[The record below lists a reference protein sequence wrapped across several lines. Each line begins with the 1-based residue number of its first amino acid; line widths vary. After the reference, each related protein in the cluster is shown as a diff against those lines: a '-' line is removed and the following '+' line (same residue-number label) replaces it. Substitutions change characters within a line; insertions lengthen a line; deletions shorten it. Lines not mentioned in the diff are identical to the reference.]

1 MSQNEQNNNE
11 IITFDTD
18 NINLPPNDNK
28 KPEINIDEILEKE
41 NEQLKKNNFI
51 FTKKE
56 KKKPK
61 EINEEINNENNIE
74 KIINLNEDKE
84 EEINEP
90 ISQDVRDASRRIYLN
105 KRFNKQFELFKRG
118 IIDEHNIFKDV
129 KLTKEEINNNK
140 LNYKILNLLNR
151 SYNINNTNKDNDTKN
166 NHSKKDKKEELEN
179 VDLVQRF
186 TFKREDTEFNPK
198 KYRDKKTK
206 RNKNNDLIE
215 TSESLWEKEQR
226 KKTMQKYGGSGS
238 INIKENKYNIIIENQ
253 TEFIKQ
259 DLLESENIPFIKTKN
274 NSENLRLKDVNN
286 FINER
291 ENKLGSISI
300 LEAENI
306 QKKNIEYQR
315 KNLPIYEYKE
325 KILDLLKTN
334 QIILI
339 EGETGSG
346 KTTQIPQYLYE
357 NDYCKNNKK
366 ICITQPR
373 RVAAMSVATRVAYEM
388 GVKCGHEIGYAIR
401 FEENITKTTKIIY
414 MTDGI
419 FLRYLLSDNLLNDFS
434 VIMIDEAH
442 ERSVH
447 TDIIFGIIKEL
458 IQKRQDL
465 KIIISSATLSTKK
478 FQNYFNDAPLLKVP
492 GRRFPVDIYYT
503 KSPES
508 DYIEAAVIT
517 ALQIHIS
524 QAEELFD
531 EDNSGGDI
539 LIFLTGQEEIE
550 LAKRMINNQ
559 IKKLRGKIPNCI
571 VLGIYAALPS
581 EEQAKIFLPVSKGE
595 RKIILATNIAETSIT
610 INGIAYVIDSG
621 FCKQMCYDPRTGLE
635 TLAVT
640 PISKANAKQR
650 AGRAGRVRPGKCFRL
665 YTSSSYENDLE
676 DENVPEIQRNN
687 LISMILLMKSLGINN
702 LLDFDFMDPP
712 PHEILI
718 KALEQ
723 LYALGAL
730 NTEGTLTQSGLKMI
744 QLPIDP
750 SLTKCILSSLK
761 YKCFNQILII
771 VSMLSIGAS
780 VYYDSNDDN
789 KNNSN
794 KAHSMFE
801 HCEGDHFALL
811 QIYNEWEETDFSNI
825 WCTENYIHPK
835 AMQKARNI
843 KEQLEFICKNKLG
856 INIDD
861 ENLSEENKDINDNIR
876 KAIISGFFFNAACL
890 NKDGIY
896 RTIKNPHVVNIHPTS
911 VLFKENPRYIV
922 YHELVYTSKEFMRY
936 CIEVKAEWLLE
947 IAPFYFNNL
956 IQPSKNIF
964 PKFKK

>member
-1 MSQNEQNNNE
+1 MSENEKKNNDE
-11 IITFDTD
+11 IITFDTE
-18 NINLPPNDNK
+18 NINLPVNPK
-28 KPEINIDEILEKE
+28 KTEINIDEILEKE
-41 NEQLKKNNFI
+41 NQLLKQNKKLGI
-51 FTKKE
+51 RREIAKKYE
-56 KKKPK
+56 DKS
-61 EINEEINNENNIE
+61 NNIE
-74 KIINLNEDKE
+74 KTIPLDEGKE
-84 EEINEP
+84 ESNP
-90 ISQDVRDASRRIYLN
+90 QISQDIRDASRRIYLN
-105 KRFNKQFELFKRG
+105 KRVNQQLELFERRM
-118 IIDEHNIFKDV
+118 IDEYNIFKDI
-129 KLTKEEINNNK
+129 KLTKEEINNNR
-140 LNYKILNLLNR
+140 LNTKIYSLIKKN
-151 SYNINNTNKDNDTKN
+151 YNDNNKRDNVKDTN
-166 NHSKKDKKEELEN
+166 SKRNKKEEAEN
-179 VDLVQRF
+179 VDLVQRY
-186 TFKREDTEFNPK
+186 TFNREEAEYNRK
-198 KYRDKKTK
+198 KFRDRKTK
-206 RNKNNDLIE
+206 RDISNDFVE

-226 KKTMQKYGGSGS
+226 KKTIYKYGGA
-238 INIKENKYNIIIENQ
+238 KEVKPNKYNIIIENQ
-253 TEFIKQ
+253 TEFVKQ
-259 DLLESENIPFIKTKN
+259 DLLESENVPLIGR
-274 NSENLRLKDVNN
+274 NSENLRLKDVND

-291 ENKLGSISI
+291 ENKEGSMSK
-300 LEAENI
+300 LEADLLM
-306 QKKNIEYQR
+306 KKNIQYQR
-315 KNLPIYEYKE
+315 KILPIFEYKE
-325 KILDLLKTN
+325 KILELLKTN
-334 QIILI
+334 QLIII

-357 NDYCKNNKK
+357 SGYCNNKKK

-373 RVAAMSVATRVAYEM
+373 RVAAMSVATRVAFEM
-388 GVKCGHEIGYAIR
+388 NVKCGHEVGYAIR
-401 FEENITKTTKIIY
+401 FEENVTITTKIIY

-419 FLRYLLSDNLLNDFS
+419 FLRYLLSDNQMSDFS
-434 VIMIDEAH
+434 VIIIDEAH
-442 ERSVH
+442 ERSIY
-447 TDIIFGIIKEL
+447 TDVIFGIIKQL
-458 IQKRQDL
+458 IKKRKDL
-465 KIIISSATLSTKK
+465 RVIISSATLSTTK
-478 FQNYFNDAPLLKVP
+478 FQNYFFEAPVVQVP
-492 GRRFPVDIYYT
+492 GRRYPVDIYYT
-503 KSPES
+503 KSPEP

-524 QAEELFD
+524 QADELFK
-531 EDNSGGDI
+531 EENYGGDI

-559 IKKLRGKIPNCI
+559 LKKLRGQIPNCV
-571 VLGIYAALPS
+571 VLPIYAALPS
-581 EEQAKIFLPVSKGE
+581 EEQAKIFLPVVRGE

-635 TLAVT
+635 TLAIT

-665 YTSSSYENDLE
+665 YTSSSYENELE
-676 DENVPEIQRNN
+676 DDNVPEIQRNN

-761 YKCFNQILII
+761 YKCFNQVLTI

-780 VYYDSNDDN
+780 VYYDSNDD
-789 KNNSN
+789 KSDSN

-801 HCEGDHFALL
+801 HREGDHFALL
-811 QIYNEWEETDFSNI
+811 QIYNQWEETDFSNI
-825 WCTENYIHPK
+825 WCKENFIHPK

-843 KEQLEFICKNKLG
+843 KEQLEHICKTNLG
-856 INIDD
+856 IDIEDPT
-861 ENLSEENKDINDNIR
+861 LSEENSDINDNIR
-876 KAIISGFFFNAACL
+876 KCIINGFFFNSACL

-922 YHELVYTSKEFMRY
+922 YHELVYTTKEYMRY
-936 CIEVKAEWLLE
+936 CIEVQVDWLLE

-956 IQPSKNIF
+956 LQIKNNAL
-964 PKFKK
+964 PKYKK

>member
-1 MSQNEQNNNE
+1 MK
-11 IITFDTD
+11 DT
-18 NINLPPNDNK
+18 N
-28 KPEINIDEILEKE
+28 
-41 NEQLKKNNFI
+41 
-51 FTKKE
+51 
-56 KKKPK
+56 
-61 EINEEINNENNIE
+61 
-74 KIINLNEDKE
+74 
-84 EEINEP
+84 
-90 ISQDVRDASRRIYLN
+90 S
-105 KRFNKQFELFKRG
+105 KRN
-118 IIDEHNIFKDV
+118 
-129 KLTKEEINNNK
+129 
-140 LNYKILNLLNR
+140 
-151 SYNINNTNKDNDTKN
+151 
-166 NHSKKDKKEELEN
+166 KKEEAEN
-179 VDLVQRF
+179 VDLVQRY
-186 TFKREDTEFNPK
+186 TFNREEAEYNRK
-198 KYRDKKTK
+198 KFRDRKTK
-206 RNKNNDLIE
+206 RDISNDFVE

-226 KKTMQKYGGSGS
+226 KKTILKYGGA
-238 INIKENKYNIIIENQ
+238 KEVKPNKYNIIIENQ
-253 TEFIKQ
+253 TEFVKQ
-259 DLLESENIPFIKTKN
+259 DLLESENVPLIGK
-274 NSENLRLKDVNN
+274 NSENLRLKDVND

-291 ENKLGSISI
+291 ENKEGSMSK
-300 LEAENI
+300 LEADLLM
-306 QKKNIEYQR
+306 KKNIQYQR
-315 KNLPIYEYKE
+315 KILPIFEYKE
-325 KILDLLKTN
+325 KILELLKTN
-334 QIILI
+334 QLIII

-357 NDYCKNNKK
+357 SGYCNNKKK

-373 RVAAMSVATRVAYEM
+373 RVAAMSVATRVAFEM
-388 GVKCGHEIGYAIR
+388 NVKCGHEVGYAIR
-401 FEENITKTTKIIY
+401 FEENVTLTTKIIY

-419 FLRYLLSDNLLNDFS
+419 FLRYLLSDNQMSDFS
-434 VIMIDEAH
+434 VIIIDEAH
-442 ERSVH
+442 ERSIY
-447 TDIIFGIIKEL
+447 TDVIFGIIKQL
-458 IQKRQDL
+458 IQKRKDL
-465 KIIISSATLSTKK
+465 RVIISSATLSTTK
-478 FQNYFNDAPLLKVP
+478 FQNYFFEAPVIQVP
-492 GRRFPVDIYYT
+492 GRRYPVDIYYT
-503 KSPES
+503 KSPEP

-524 QAEELFD
+524 QADELFK
-531 EDNSGGDI
+531 EENYGGDI

-559 IKKLRGKIPNCI
+559 LKKLRGQIPNCV
-571 VLGIYAALPS
+571 VLPIYAALPS
-581 EEQAKIFLPVSKGE
+581 EEQAKIFLPVGRGE

-635 TLAVT
+635 TLAIT

-665 YTSSSYENDLE
+665 YTSSSYENELE
-676 DENVPEIQRNN
+676 DDNVPEIQRNN

-761 YKCFNQILII
+761 YRCFNQVLTI

-780 VYYDSNDDN
+780 VYYDSNDD
-789 KNNSN
+789 KSDSN

-801 HCEGDHFALL
+801 HREGDHFALL
-811 QIYNEWEETDFSNI
+811 QIYNQWEETDFSNI
-825 WCTENYIHPK
+825 WCKENFIHPK

-843 KEQLEFICKNKLG
+843 KEQLEHICKTNLG
-856 INIDD
+856 IDIEDAT
-861 ENLSEENKDINDNIR
+861 LSEENSDINDNIR
-876 KAIISGFFFNAACL
+876 KCIINGFFFNSACL

-922 YHELVYTSKEFMRY
+922 YHELVYTTKEYMRY
-936 CIEVKAEWLLE
+936 CIEVQVDWLLE

-956 IQPSKNIF
+956 LQIKNNTL
-964 PKFKK
+964 PKYKK

>member
-1 MSQNEQNNNE
+1 MSENDKKSNNE
-11 IITFDTD
+11 IITFDTE
-18 NINLPPNDNK
+18 NINLPVNPK
-28 KPEINIDEILEKE
+28 KAEINIDEILEKE
-41 NEQLKKNNFI
+41 NQLLKQNKKLGFRRDI
-51 FTKKE
+51 SKKYE
-56 KKKPK
+56 DKS
-61 EINEEINNENNIE
+61 NNIE
-74 KIINLNEDKE
+74 KTIPLDEGKE
-84 EEINEP
+84 ESNP
-90 ISQDVRDASRRIYLN
+90 QISQDMRDASRRIYLN
-105 KRFNKQFELFKRG
+105 KRVNQQLELFERRM
-118 IIDEHNIFKDV
+118 IDEYTIFKDI
-129 KLTKEEINNNK
+129 KLTKEEINNNR
-140 LNYKILNLLNR
+140 LNNKIYSLIKKN
-151 SYNINNTNKDNDTKN
+151 YNDNNKRDNVKDTN
-166 NHSKKDKKEELEN
+166 SKRNKKEEAEN
-179 VDLVQRF
+179 VDLVQRY
-186 TFKREDTEFNPK
+186 TFNREEAEYNRK
-198 KYRDKKTK
+198 KFRDRKTK
-206 RNKNNDLIE
+206 RDISNDFVE

-226 KKTMQKYGGSGS
+226 KKTILKYGGA
-238 INIKENKYNIIIENQ
+238 KEAKPNKYNIIIENQ
-253 TEFIKQ
+253 TEFVKQ
-259 DLLESENIPFIKTKN
+259 DLLESENVPLIGR
-274 NSENLRLKDVNN
+274 NSENLRLKDVND

-291 ENKLGSISI
+291 ENKEGSMSK
-300 LEAENI
+300 LEADLLM
-306 QKKNIEYQR
+306 KKNIQYQR
-315 KNLPIYEYKE
+315 KILPIFEYKE
-325 KILDLLKTN
+325 KILELLKTN
-334 QIILI
+334 QLIII

-357 NDYCKNNKK
+357 SGYCNNKKK

-373 RVAAMSVATRVAYEM
+373 RVAAMSVATRVAFEM
-388 GVKCGHEIGYAIR
+388 NVKCGHEVGYAIR
-401 FEENITKTTKIIY
+401 FEENVTLTTKIIY

-419 FLRYLLSDNLLNDFS
+419 FLRYLLSDNQMSDFS
-434 VIMIDEAH
+434 VIIIDEAH
-442 ERSVH
+442 ERSIY
-447 TDIIFGIIKEL
+447 TDVIFGIIKQL
-458 IQKRQDL
+458 IQKRKDL
-465 KIIISSATLSTKK
+465 RVIISSATLSTTK
-478 FQNYFNDAPLLKVP
+478 FQNYFFEAPVIQVP
-492 GRRFPVDIYYT
+492 GRRYPVDIYYT
-503 KSPES
+503 KSPEP

-524 QAEELFD
+524 QADELFK
-531 EDNSGGDI
+531 EENYGGDI

-559 IKKLRGKIPNCI
+559 LKKLRGQIPNCV
-571 VLGIYAALPS
+571 VLPIYAALPS
-581 EEQAKIFLPVSKGE
+581 EEQAKIFLPVVRGE

-635 TLAVT
+635 TLAIT

-665 YTSSSYENDLE
+665 YTSSSYENELE
-676 DENVPEIQRNN
+676 DDNVPEIQRNN

-761 YKCFNQILII
+761 YKCFNQVLTI

-780 VYYDSNDDN
+780 VYYESNDD
-789 KNNSN
+789 KSDSN

-801 HCEGDHFALL
+801 HREGDHFALL
-811 QIYNEWEETDFSNI
+811 QIYNQWEETDFSNI
-825 WCTENYIHPK
+825 WCKENFIHPK

-843 KEQLEFICKNKLG
+843 KEQLEHICKTNLG
-856 INIDD
+856 IDIEDPA
-861 ENLSEENKDINDNIR
+861 LSEENSDINDNIR
-876 KAIISGFFFNAACL
+876 KCIINGFFFNSACL

-922 YHELVYTSKEFMRY
+922 YHELVYTTKEYMRY
-936 CIEVKAEWLLE
+936 CIEVQVDWLLE

-956 IQPSKNIF
+956 LQIKNNTL
-964 PKFKK
+964 PKYKK

>member
-1 MSQNEQNNNE
+1 MSENDKKNNDE
-11 IITFDTD
+11 IITFDTE
-18 NINLPPNDNK
+18 NINLPVNPK
-28 KPEINIDEILEKE
+28 KTEINIDEILEKE
-41 NEQLKKNNFI
+41 NQLLKQNKKLGI
-51 FTKKE
+51 RREIAKKYE
-56 KKKPK
+56 DKS
-61 EINEEINNENNIE
+61 NNIE
-74 KIINLNEDKE
+74 KTIPLDEGKE
-84 EEINEP
+84 ESNP
-90 ISQDVRDASRRIYLN
+90 QISQDIRDASRRIYLN
-105 KRFNKQFELFKRG
+105 KRVNQQLELFERRM
-118 IIDEHNIFKDV
+118 IDEYNIFKDI
-129 KLTKEEINNNK
+129 KLTKEEINNNR
-140 LNYKILNLLNR
+140 LNTKIYSLIKKN
-151 SYNINNTNKDNDTKN
+151 YNDNNKRDNVKDTN
-166 NHSKKDKKEELEN
+166 SKRNKKEEAEN
-179 VDLVQRF
+179 VDLVQRY
-186 TFKREDTEFNPK
+186 TFNREEAEYNRK
-198 KYRDKKTK
+198 KFRDRKTK
-206 RNKNNDLIE
+206 RDISNDFVE

-226 KKTMQKYGGSGS
+226 KKTIYKYGGA
-238 INIKENKYNIIIENQ
+238 KEVKPNKYNIIIENQ
-253 TEFIKQ
+253 TEFVKQ
-259 DLLESENIPFIKTKN
+259 DLLESENVPLIGR
-274 NSENLRLKDVNN
+274 NSENLRLKDVND

-291 ENKLGSISI
+291 ENKEGSMSK
-300 LEAENI
+300 LEADLLM
-306 QKKNIEYQR
+306 KKNIQYQR
-315 KNLPIYEYKE
+315 KILPIFEYKE
-325 KILDLLKTN
+325 KILELLKTN
-334 QIILI
+334 QLIII

-357 NDYCKNNKK
+357 SGYCNNKKK

-373 RVAAMSVATRVAYEM
+373 RVAAMSVATRVAFEM
-388 GVKCGHEIGYAIR
+388 NVKCGHEVGYAIR
-401 FEENITKTTKIIY
+401 FEENVTLTTKIIY

-419 FLRYLLSDNLLNDFS
+419 FLRYLLSDNQMSDFS
-434 VIMIDEAH
+434 VIIIDEAH
-442 ERSVH
+442 ERSIY
-447 TDIIFGIIKEL
+447 TDVIFGIIKQL
-458 IQKRQDL
+458 IQKRKDL
-465 KIIISSATLSTKK
+465 RVIISSATLSTTK
-478 FQNYFNDAPLLKVP
+478 FQNYFFEAPVVQVP
-492 GRRFPVDIYYT
+492 GRRYPVDIYYT
-503 KSPES
+503 KSPEP

-524 QAEELFD
+524 QADELFK
-531 EDNSGGDI
+531 EENYGGDI

-559 IKKLRGKIPNCI
+559 LKKLRGQIPNCV
-571 VLGIYAALPS
+571 VLPIYAALPS
-581 EEQAKIFLPVSKGE
+581 EEQAKIFLPVVRGE

-635 TLAVT
+635 TLAIT

-665 YTSSSYENDLE
+665 YTSSSYENELE
-676 DENVPEIQRNN
+676 DDNVPEIQRNN

-761 YKCFNQILII
+761 YKCFNQVLTI

-780 VYYDSNDDN
+780 VYYDSNDD
-789 KNNSN
+789 KSDSN

-801 HCEGDHFALL
+801 HREGDHFALL
-811 QIYNEWEETDFSNI
+811 QIYNQWEETDFSNI
-825 WCTENYIHPK
+825 WCKENFIHPK

-843 KEQLEFICKNKLG
+843 KEQLEHICKTNLG
-856 INIDD
+856 IDIEDPT
-861 ENLSEENKDINDNIR
+861 LSEENSDINDNIR
-876 KAIISGFFFNAACL
+876 KCIINGFFFNSACL

-922 YHELVYTSKEFMRY
+922 YHELVYTTKEYMRY
-936 CIEVKAEWLLE
+936 CIEVQVDWLLE

-956 IQPSKNIF
+956 LQIKNNAL
-964 PKFKK
+964 PKYKK

>member
-1 MSQNEQNNNE
+1 MSENDKKSNNE
-11 IITFDTD
+11 IITFDTE
-18 NINLPPNDNK
+18 NINVPVNPK
-28 KPEINIDEILEKE
+28 KAEINIDEILEKE
-41 NEQLKKNNFI
+41 NQLLKQNKKLGFRRDI
-51 FTKKE
+51 SKKYE
-56 KKKPK
+56 DKS
-61 EINEEINNENNIE
+61 NNIE
-74 KIINLNEDKE
+74 KTIPLDEGKE
-84 EEINEP
+84 ESNP
-90 ISQDVRDASRRIYLN
+90 QISQDMRDASRRIYLN
-105 KRFNKQFELFKRG
+105 KRVNQQLELFERRM
-118 IIDEHNIFKDV
+118 IDEYTIFKDI
-129 KLTKEEINNNK
+129 KLTKEEINNNR
-140 LNYKILNLLNR
+140 LNNKIYSLIKKNYNDNNKRDNVKDTNSKR
-151 SYNINNTNKDNDTKN
+151 S
-166 NHSKKDKKEELEN
+166 KKEEAEN
-179 VDLVQRF
+179 VDLVQRY
-186 TFKREDTEFNPK
+186 TFNREEAEYNRK
-198 KYRDKKTK
+198 KFRDRKTK
-206 RNKNNDLIE
+206 RDISNDFVE

-226 KKTMQKYGGSGS
+226 KKTILKYGGA
-238 INIKENKYNIIIENQ
+238 KEVKPNKYNIIIENQ
-253 TEFIKQ
+253 TEFVKQ
-259 DLLESENIPFIKTKN
+259 DLLESENVPLIGR
-274 NSENLRLKDVNN
+274 NSENLRLKDVND

-291 ENKLGSISI
+291 ENKEGSMSK
-300 LEAENI
+300 LEADLLM
-306 QKKNIEYQR
+306 KKNIQYQR
-315 KNLPIYEYKE
+315 KILPIFEYKE
-325 KILDLLKTN
+325 KILELLKTN
-334 QIILI
+334 QLIII

-357 NDYCKNNKK
+357 SGYCNNKKK

-373 RVAAMSVATRVAYEM
+373 RVAAMSVATRVAFEM
-388 GVKCGHEIGYAIR
+388 NVKCGHEVGYAIR
-401 FEENITKTTKIIY
+401 FEENVTLTTKIIY

-419 FLRYLLSDNLLNDFS
+419 FLRYLLSDNQMSDFS
-434 VIMIDEAH
+434 VIIIDEAH
-442 ERSVH
+442 ERSIY
-447 TDIIFGIIKEL
+447 TDVIFGIIKQL
-458 IQKRQDL
+458 IQKRKDL
-465 KIIISSATLSTKK
+465 RVIISSATLSTTK
-478 FQNYFNDAPLLKVP
+478 FQNYFFEAPVIQVP
-492 GRRFPVDIYYT
+492 GRRYPVDIYYT
-503 KSPES
+503 KSPEP

-524 QAEELFD
+524 QADELFK
-531 EDNSGGDI
+531 EENYGGDI

-559 IKKLRGKIPNCI
+559 LKKLRGQIPNCV
-571 VLGIYAALPS
+571 VLPIYAALPS
-581 EEQAKIFLPVSKGE
+581 EEQAKIFLPVVRGE

-635 TLAVT
+635 TLAIT

-665 YTSSSYENDLE
+665 YTSSSYENELE
-676 DENVPEIQRNN
+676 DDNVPEIQRNN

-761 YKCFNQILII
+761 YRCFNQVLTI

-780 VYYDSNDDN
+780 VYYESNDD
-789 KNNSN
+789 KSDSN

-801 HCEGDHFALL
+801 HREGDHFALL
-811 QIYNEWEETDFSNI
+811 QIYNQWEETDFSNI
-825 WCTENYIHPK
+825 WCKENFIHPK

-843 KEQLEFICKNKLG
+843 KEQLEHICKTNLG
-856 INIDD
+856 IDIEDAT
-861 ENLSEENKDINDNIR
+861 LSEENSDINDNIR
-876 KAIISGFFFNAACL
+876 KCIINGFFFNSACL

-922 YHELVYTSKEFMRY
+922 YHELVYTTKEYMRY
-936 CIEVKAEWLLE
+936 CIEVQVDWLLE

-956 IQPSKNIF
+956 LQIKNNTL
-964 PKFKK
+964 PKYKK

>member
-1 MSQNEQNNNE
+1 MSENDKKSNNE
-11 IITFDTD
+11 IITFDTE
-18 NINLPPNDNK
+18 NINVPVNPK
-28 KPEINIDEILEKE
+28 KAEINIDEILEKE
-41 NEQLKKNNFI
+41 NQLLKQNKKLGFRRDI
-51 FTKKE
+51 PKKYE
-56 KKKPK
+56 DKS
-61 EINEEINNENNIE
+61 NNIE
-74 KIINLNEDKE
+74 KIIPLDEGKE
-84 EEINEP
+84 ESNP
-90 ISQDVRDASRRIYLN
+90 QISQDMRDASRRIYLN
-105 KRFNKQFELFKRG
+105 KRVNQQLELFERRM
-118 IIDEHNIFKDV
+118 IDEYTIFKDI
-129 KLTKEEINNNK
+129 KLTKEEINNNR
-140 LNYKILNLLNR
+140 LNNKIYSLIKKN
-151 SYNINNTNKDNDTKN
+151 YNDNNKRDNVKDTN
-166 NHSKKDKKEELEN
+166 SKRNKKEEAEN
-179 VDLVQRF
+179 VDLVQRY
-186 TFKREDTEFNPK
+186 TFNREEAEYNRK
-198 KYRDKKTK
+198 KFRDRKTK
-206 RNKNNDLIE
+206 RDTSNDFVE

-226 KKTMQKYGGSGS
+226 KKTILKYGGA
-238 INIKENKYNIIIENQ
+238 KEVKPNKYNIIIENQ
-253 TEFIKQ
+253 TEFVKQ
-259 DLLESENIPFIKTKN
+259 DLLESENVPLIGR
-274 NSENLRLKDVNN
+274 NSENLRLKDVND

-291 ENKLGSISI
+291 ENKEGSMSK
-300 LEAENI
+300 LEADLLM
-306 QKKNIEYQR
+306 KKNIQYQR
-315 KNLPIYEYKE
+315 KILPIFEYKE
-325 KILDLLKTN
+325 KILELLKTN
-334 QIILI
+334 QLIII

-357 NDYCKNNKK
+357 SGYCNNKKK

-373 RVAAMSVATRVAYEM
+373 RVAAMSVATRVAFEM
-388 GVKCGHEIGYAIR
+388 NVKCGHEVGYAIR
-401 FEENITKTTKIIY
+401 FEENVTLTTKIIY

-419 FLRYLLSDNLLNDFS
+419 FLRYLLSDNQMSDFS
-434 VIMIDEAH
+434 VIIIDEAH
-442 ERSVH
+442 ERSIY
-447 TDIIFGIIKEL
+447 TDVIFGIIKQL
-458 IQKRQDL
+458 IQKRKDL
-465 KIIISSATLSTKK
+465 RVIISSATLSTTK
-478 FQNYFNDAPLLKVP
+478 FQNYFFEAPVIQVP
-492 GRRFPVDIYYT
+492 GRRYPVDIYYT
-503 KSPES
+503 KSPEP

-524 QAEELFD
+524 QADELFK
-531 EDNSGGDI
+531 EENYGGDI

-559 IKKLRGKIPNCI
+559 LKKLRGQIPNCV
-571 VLGIYAALPS
+571 VLPIYAALPS
-581 EEQAKIFLPVSKGE
+581 EEQAKIFLPVVRGE

-635 TLAVT
+635 TLAIT

-665 YTSSSYENDLE
+665 YTSSSYENELE
-676 DENVPEIQRNN
+676 DDNVPEIQRNN

-761 YKCFNQILII
+761 YKCFNQVLTI

-780 VYYDSNDDN
+780 VYYESNDD
-789 KNNSN
+789 KSDSN

-801 HCEGDHFALL
+801 HREGDHFALL
-811 QIYNEWEETDFSNI
+811 QIYNQWEETDFSNI
-825 WCTENYIHPK
+825 WCKENFIHPK

-843 KEQLEFICKNKLG
+843 KEQLEHICKTNLG
-856 INIDD
+856 IDIEDPA
-861 ENLSEENKDINDNIR
+861 LSEENSDINDNIR
-876 KAIISGFFFNAACL
+876 KCIINGFFFNSACL

-922 YHELVYTSKEFMRY
+922 YHELVYTTKEYMRY
-936 CIEVKAEWLLE
+936 CIEVQVDWLLE

-956 IQPSKNIF
+956 LQIKNNTL
-964 PKFKK
+964 PKYKK

>member
-1 MSQNEQNNNE
+1 MSQNTTNNNE
-11 IITFDTD
+11 IITFDTE
-18 NINLPPNDNK
+18 NISIPTNNK

-41 NEQLKKNNFI
+41 NEQLQKYKHVKI
-51 FTKKE
+51 IKKE
-56 KKKPK
+56 NNNKNKKSIEANHDNDIIK
-61 EINEEINNENNIE
+61 E
-74 KIINLNEDKE
+74 KIINLDEKKE
-84 EEINEP
+84 ESNEP
-90 ISQDVRDASRRIYLN
+90 ISQDIRDTSRRIYLN
-105 KRFNKQFELFKRG
+105 KRVNQQLELFKRRL
-118 IIDEHNIFKDV
+118 IDEQNIFKDV
-129 KLTKEEINNNK
+129 KLTKEEINNNR
-140 LNYKILNLLNR
+140 LNSKIYNLINK
-151 SYNINNTNKDNDTKN
+151 SYNINNIKKDNDNRN
-166 NHSKKDKKEELEN
+166 NHSKKDKKEILEN
-179 VDLVQRF
+179 VDLVERY

-198 KYRDKKTK
+198 KFKDKKTK
-206 RNKNNDLIE
+206 INKNNDFVE

-226 KKTMQKYGGSGS
+226 KKTMLKYGGAK
-238 INIKENKYNIIIENQ
+238 NIKDNKYNIIIENQ
-253 TEFIKQ
+253 TEFVKQ
-259 DLLESENIPFIKTKN
+259 DLLESENIPLIN
-274 NSENLRLKDVNN
+274 NDSENIRLKDVND

-291 ENKLGSISI
+291 ENKLGSMSM
-300 LEAENI
+300 LEAENLM
-306 QKKNIEYQR
+306 KKNIEYQR
-315 KNLPIYEYKE
+315 KNLPIFEYKE
-325 KILDLLKTN
+325 KILELLKTN

-357 NDYCKNNKK
+357 NGYCKDNKK

-373 RVAAMSVATRVAYEM
+373 RVAAMSVASRVAYEM

-419 FLRYLLSDNLLNDFS
+419 FLRYLLSDNLLSDFS

-442 ERSVH
+442 ERSVY

-458 IQKRQDL
+458 IQKRKDL
-465 KIIISSATLSTKK
+465 RVIISSATLSTSK
-478 FQNYFNDAPLLKVP
+478 FQTYFFNAPVTKVP

-503 KSPES
+503 KSPEP
-508 DYIEAAVIT
+508 DYIEAAVVT

-531 EDNSGGDI
+531 EESTGGDI

-571 VLGIYAALPS
+571 VLAIYAALPS

-635 TLAVT
+635 TLAIT

-665 YTSSSYENDLE
+665 YTSSSYENELE
-676 DENVPEIQRNN
+676 DDNVPEIQRNN

-761 YKCFNQILII
+761 YKCFNQILTI

-780 VYYDSNDDN
+780 VYYDSNDD
-789 KNNSN
+789 KSNSN
-794 KAHSMFE
+794 KAHAMFE
-801 HCEGDHFALL
+801 HSEGDHFALL

-856 INIDD
+856 IDIED

-876 KAIISGFFFNAACL
+876 KCIISGFFFNAACL

-922 YHELVYTSKEFMRY
+922 YHELVYTTKEFMRY
-936 CIEVKAEWLLE
+936 CIEVDAEWLLE

-956 IQPSKNIF
+956 IQPRKNVF
-964 PKFKK
+964 PKLKKQIK

>member
-1 MSQNEQNNNE
+1 MSQKTPDNNE
-11 IITFDTD
+11 IITFDID
-18 NINLPPNDNK
+18 NINLPNNAK
-28 KPEINIDEILEKE
+28 KQEINIDEILEKE
-41 NEQLKKNNFI
+41 NEILKQNN
-51 FTKKE
+51 KKE
-56 KKKPK
+56 KIK
-61 EINEEINNENNIE
+61 EKQKIIEKNEKNETQNSE
-74 KIINLNEDKE
+74 KIINLKEEKE
-84 EEINEP
+84 EEINQP
-90 ISQDVRDASRRIYLN
+90 ISQDIRDASRRIYLN
-105 KRFNKQFELFKRG
+105 KRVNQQLELFKRRM
-118 IIDEHNIFKDV
+118 IDEYNNFKDV
-129 KLTKEEINNNK
+129 KLSKEEINNNK
-140 LNYKILNLLNR
+140 LNNKIYNLINR
-151 SYNINNTNKDNDTKN
+151 SYNINNNNKNENDTKK
-166 NHSKKDKKEELEN
+166 SKKDELEN
-179 VDLVQRF
+179 VDLVQRY
-186 TFKREDTEFNPK
+186 TFKREDTEFNTK
-198 KYRDKKTK
+198 KFKDKKTK
-206 RNKNNDLIE
+206 RNKTNDFNE

-226 KKTMQKYGGSGS
+226 KKTMQKYGGST
-238 INIKENKYNIIIENQ
+238 NIKENKYNIIIENQ

-259 DLLESENIPFIKTKN
+259 DLLESENIPIIKN
-274 NSENLRLKDVNN
+274 NSDNIRLKDVND

-291 ENKLGSISI
+291 ENKIGSMNM
-300 LEAENI
+300 LEAEKLL
-306 QKKNIEYQR
+306 KKNIELQR
-315 KNLPIYEYKE
+315 KILPIYEYKE
-325 KILDLLKTN
+325 KIIELLKTN

-346 KTTQIPQYLYE
+346 KTTQIPQFLYE
-357 NDYCKNNKK
+357 NGYCNNNKK

-373 RVAAMSVATRVAYEM
+373 RVAAMSVASRVAYEM
-388 GVKCGHEIGYAIR
+388 GVKCGHEVGYSIR

-419 FLRYLLSDNLLNDFS
+419 FLRYLLSDNLLTDFS
-434 VIMIDEAH
+434 VIIIDEAH
-442 ERSVH
+442 ERSIY

-458 IQKRQDL
+458 VQKRKDL
-465 KIIISSATLSTKK
+465 KIIISSATLSTTK
-478 FQNYFNDAPLLKVP
+478 FQNYFFGAPITHVP
-492 GRRFPVDIYYT
+492 GRRYPVDIYYT
-503 KSPES
+503 KSPEP

-531 EDNSGGDI
+531 ENNLGGDI

-550 LAKRMINNQ
+550 LAKKMINNQ
-559 IKKLRGKIPNCI
+559 IKKLRGKIPNCV
-571 VLGIYAALPS
+571 VLPIYAALPS

-635 TLAVT
+635 TLAIT

-665 YTSSSYENDLE
+665 YTSSSYENELE
-676 DENVPEIQRNN
+676 EDNVPEIQRNN

-702 LLDFDFMDPP
+702 LLDFDFMDQP

-730 NTEGTLTQSGLKMI
+730 NSEGVLTQSGLKMI
-744 QLPIDP
+744 KLPIDP
-750 SLTKCILSSLK
+750 SLTKCILASLK
-761 YKCFNQILII
+761 YKCFNQVLTI

-780 VYYDSNDDN
+780 VYYDSNDD

-801 HCEGDHFALL
+801 HSEGDHFALL

-843 KEQLEFICKNKLG
+843 REQLEFICKNKLE
-856 INIDD
+856 INTDD
-861 ENLSEENKDINDNIR
+861 VNLSEENKDINDNIR

-922 YHELVYTSKEFMRY
+922 YHELVYTTKEYMRY

-956 IQPSKNIF
+956 IQPRKNIL